1 MRTPFGRTMHDSN
14 PNIELP
20 VDFHGGLLQSHTRL
34 IHFGSRVYDPVL
46 GQWLTP
52 HWENMPLNIKSPF
65 DLFVYRFMNNNPINR
80 QQDFVR
86 FQGTEGWLQLLGLD
100 LDQIVGSS
108 YMTKNIIRPSVLQN
122 AQSPQ
127 DRSPEV
133 DLAIKQSYQLSRQ
146 SFISPSFLPRTQQL
160 CEIKRRINLSP
171 KLSVKSSIFGSGLL
185 LSNLDG
191 KMIVTMLSDAGTE
204 VFQNVFS
211 SILSGSQ
218 ILDIESANEAE
229 EYFFIKEENQY
240 LNDLEELER
249 LSGSYNVTKNSQRG
263 GGEQVCVKNIRSAK
277 NSLSAKGPD
286 FSICLLYGVREERV
300 IKQRLRVSHRA
311 AVRAAWA
318 QEVARVKLGFH
329 GAWSASERDELLRAG
344 EVSGWVGEE
353 RHSGH
358 KFPALAGQASNI
370 RLVRAGGGHQQHS
383 RYSPTL

>member
-52 HWENMPLNIKSPF
+52 HWENMPLNLQSPF

-122 AQSPQ
+122 AQSPH

-146 SFISPSFLPRTQQL
+146 SFISPSFLPRTHQL

-263 GGEQVCVKNIRSAK
+263 GGEQVCVKNSK
-277 NSLSAKGPD
+277 PN
-286 FSICLLYGVREERV
+286 FSICLLYGVREEKI
-300 IKQRLRVSHRA
+300 IKQKLRQSHRA
-311 AVRAAWA
+311 AVKAAWR
-318 QEVARVKLGFH
+318 QEVQRVKLGFH
-329 GAWSASERDELLRAG
+329 GEWSPSERDELLRSENRG
-344 EVSGWVGEE
+344 EVAGVAGFIGEE
-353 RHSGH
+353 IHSVH
-358 KFPALAGQASNI
+358 KFPGLMGQASNI
-370 RLVRAGGGHQQHS
+370 KFVRESQAQS
-383 RYSPTL
+383 RYNML

>member
-1 MRTPFGRTMHDSN
+1 MWCPG
-14 PNIELP
+14 P
-20 VDFHGGLLQSHTRL
+20 
-34 IHFGSRVYDPVL
+34 
-46 GQWLTP
+46 
-52 HWENMPLNIKSPF
+52 
-65 DLFVYRFMNNNPINR
+65 
-80 QQDFVR
+80 
-86 FQGTEGWLQLLGLD
+86 EGWLQLVGVDLSTILG
-100 LDQIVGSS
+100 SE
-108 YMTKNIIRPSVLQN
+108 YMTSSLARPETVHTSGE
-122 AQSPQ
+122 AATSPAIQ
-127 DRSPEV
+127 
-133 DLAIKQSYQLSRQ
+133 LAIKQSYQLSRNQ
-146 SFISPSFLPRTQQL
+146 LLSPSFLPAVHQL
-160 CEIKRRINLSP
+160 CEPAARRLDLAPAIALRS
-171 KLSVKSSIFGSGLL
+171 SVFGAGMLVSTRAEDNRVL
-185 LSNLDG
+185 
-191 KMIVTMLSDAGTE
+191 VTMLSDGAGGGGND

-211 SILSGSQ
+211 SILSSSEM
-218 ILDIESANEAE
+218 LDIGSANEAE
-229 EYFFIKEENQY
+229 EYFFIKEETQY

-263 GGEQVCVKNIRSAK
+263 GGEQICVKNIRSAK